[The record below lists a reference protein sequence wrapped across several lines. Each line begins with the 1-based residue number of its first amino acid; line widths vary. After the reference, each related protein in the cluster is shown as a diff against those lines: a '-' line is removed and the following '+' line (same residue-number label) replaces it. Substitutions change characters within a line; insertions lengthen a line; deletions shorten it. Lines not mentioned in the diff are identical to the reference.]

1 MSIIVDDLVYVYH
14 QGTPLETEA
23 LKGVSMEAN
32 PGEWVSV
39 VGHTGSGKSTLAQH
53 LNALLV
59 PTKGKVEVDGI
70 LVGDDTREHREI
82 RQRVGLI
89 FQYPEQQLFEET
101 VFAEV
106 AFGPRNWG
114 VSEEE
119 IPVRVREALQAV
131 GLDESFWERNPFQ
144 LSGGEKRRVAI
155 ASILSIR
162 PRYLVLDEPTAGLDS
177 KGRDELCSLLRQL
190 KVSGTGIIHVTHD
203 LELALEY
210 SDKILVLESG
220 KALFWGSPE
229 VIVEELIEREIEGL
243 VVPPVVELA
252 RRLRDVGFDVPVT
265 WKAQT
270 LASAIEEKFQ
280 K

>member
-1 MSIIVDDLVYVYH
+1 
-14 QGTPLETEA
+14 
-23 LKGVSMEAN
+23 MEAN

-70 LVGDDTREHREI
+70 LVGDDTREHRKI

>member
-70 LVGDDTREHREI
+70 LVGDDTREHRKI

>member
-70 LVGDDTREHREI
+70 LVGDDTREHRKI

-119 IPVRVREALQAV
+119 IPVRVREAL
-131 GLDESFWERNPFQ
+131 Q